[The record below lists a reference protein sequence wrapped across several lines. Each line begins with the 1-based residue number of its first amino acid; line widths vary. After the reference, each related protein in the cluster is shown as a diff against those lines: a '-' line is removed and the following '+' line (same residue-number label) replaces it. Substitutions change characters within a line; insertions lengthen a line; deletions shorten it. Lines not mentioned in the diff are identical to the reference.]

1 MKKIYSFIL
10 NKTEEVDQK
19 TENVNEAGEK
29 TITITKVKQEVP
41 HKFCFVKPGKALR
54 DESELFYGV
63 EYGKAI
69 QKGMIPAALLQKR
82 FENDNGILSE
92 KTKDSIKNTIEKII
106 NNDKTVK
113 ELKEKTDKTEE
124 DNTKIKELE
133 SINKSLTKELQDIQ
147 SRQSSLYDNTPEV
160 YARNKTGIWFMLFLS
175 YKEDNTGKL
184 TPLFPG
190 ETYEEKVKAFDSLD
204 DSEDVFLNSAVSKF
218 LSIASVYY
226 GTGLSSQV
234 EIDDFLTRINDSQ

>member
-1 MKKIYSFIL
+1 MKKIYTFTL
-10 NKTEEVDQK
+10 NKAEEVDQK
-19 TENVNEAGEK
+19 VENVNEVGEK
-29 TITITKVKQEVP
+29 TITITKVKKEVP
-41 HKFCFVKPGKALR
+41 HKFCFVKPGKNLR

-92 KTKDSIKNTIEKII
+92 KTKDNIKITVEQIV
-106 NNDKTVK
+106 NNDKIIK
-113 ELKEKTDKTEE
+113 ELQGKTDKMDE
-124 DNTKIKELE
+124 DASKIKELE
-133 SINKSLTKELQDIQ
+133 TLNKVLTKDLQNVQ

-160 YARNKTGIWFMLFLS
+160 YARNKTGVWFMLFLS
-175 YKEDNTGKL
+175 YKEDGDKL

-190 ETYEEKVKAFDSLD
+190 ATYEEKVNVFDD
-204 DSEDVFLNSAVSKF
+204 IEDQNDTFLNSVISKF

-226 GTGLSSQV
+226 GTGLSSQK
-234 EIDDFLTRINDSQ
+234 EIDDFLLRLNDPE